1 MNRRLVGALVFLGML
16 AFPINVKAQS
26 NNYEGQE
33 KPSLV
38 EMRHLMV
45 SAFIGGYYCNKFSG
59 LNPSW
64 NGTIL
69 GISKQEEAD
78 PILDNIGQYLG
89 RRIKQHGTCKFSEL
103 GTKRD
108 IIIQNILEEWARQH
122 PEGRDYF
129 PFTYK
134 FFGI

>member
-1 MNRRLVGALVFLGML
+1 MNRRLVGPLVFLGML
-16 AFPINVKAQS
+16 AFPINVNAQS
-26 NNYEGQE
+26 NNYEGQG
-33 KPSLV
+33 KPSPA

-45 SAFIGGYYCNKFSG
+45 STFIGAYYCDKFSG

-64 NGTIL
+64 DGTIM

-89 RRIKQHGTCKFSEL
+89 KRIKQHGTCTLREL
-103 GTKRD
+103 GTKRV
-108 IIIQNILEEWARQH
+108 IILQNIIEEWARQH

-129 PFTYK
+129 PFAYK